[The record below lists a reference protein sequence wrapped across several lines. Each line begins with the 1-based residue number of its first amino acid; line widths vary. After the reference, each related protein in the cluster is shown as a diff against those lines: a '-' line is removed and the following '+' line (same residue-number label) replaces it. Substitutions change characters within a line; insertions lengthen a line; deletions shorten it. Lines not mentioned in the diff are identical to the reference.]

1 MIDFQFSALP
11 ARVFAELFS
20 KTDRELDALGAR
32 RMIVDVKPGFPC
44 RVSLVDAEPGEEVV
58 LLPFIH
64 HDVPSPYRASGPV
77 FVRKNA
83 ETAYPA
89 VNEIPQILQHRQL
102 SLRAYDR
109 AGMMVG
115 ASVAEGRDLR
125 SALGLLFEN
134 QQVEYIQVHNAKPGC
149 FNCTVRRVG

>member
-11 ARVFAELFS
+11 AGWFAELFS

-58 LLPFIH
+58 LLPFTH

-83 ETAYPA
+83 ETVYPA

-102 SLRAYDR
+102 SLRGYDR
-109 AGMMVG
+109 EGMMVG

-125 SALGLLFEN
+125 GALSLLFEN